1 MGGRGWDVL
10 RMGVRSG
17 GERKGW
23 RGRRGGG
30 VEVVTL
36 DSIDQLPG
44 RNQLDD
50 DDEGAFSPLAL
61 PPPPALFP
69 AAAELPP
76 GALFPPVTAVV
87 V

>member
-1 MGGRGWDVL
+1 MGCTED
-10 RMGVRSG
+10 G
-17 GERKGW
+17 GMERWG
-23 RGRRGGG
+23 
-30 VEVVTL
+30 TL

-50 DDEGAFSPLAL
+50 EDEGALSPLPL
-61 PPPPALFP
+61 PPPPILFP

-87 V
+87 A